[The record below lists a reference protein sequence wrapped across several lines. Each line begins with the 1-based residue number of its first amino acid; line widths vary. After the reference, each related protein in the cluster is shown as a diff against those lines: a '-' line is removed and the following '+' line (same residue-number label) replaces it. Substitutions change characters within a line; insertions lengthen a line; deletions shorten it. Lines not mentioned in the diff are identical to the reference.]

1 MVLCLG
7 EVISQK
13 YALEYGT
20 ACLELHVGS
29 VQPGERAIIIDDLV
43 ATDGT
48 LSARN
53 VLVLKWWNVLV
64 SLVCLMSRGS
74 AGVLESHFMFLLSRV
89 KRINVTELRL
99 SYTKYFTT

>member
-48 LSARN
+48 LSARVKLLADFIFIFQPLFGVGVLLFVYIISFFYFTCDCSMN
-53 VLVLKWWNVLV
+53 VFATLLYIFGFLQLVL
-64 SLVCLMSRGS
+64 
-74 AGVLESHFMFLLSRV
+74 
-89 KRINVTELRL
+89 
-99 SYTKYFTT
+99 